1 MTVRRKEVSRESKS
15 KKSKSKSKKKSRE
28 KRRRRVRAR
37 RKLIRFSECFHT
49 QAERRTVRENKWCR
63 HEATAT
69 RLQQSEAEG
78 PRIRK
83 KPASGVEEKKV

>member
-1 MTVRRKEVSRESKS
+1 MKDSEREQM
-15 KKSKSKSKKKSRE
+15 
-28 KRRRRVRAR
+28 V
-37 RKLIRFSECFHT
+37 
-49 QAERRTVRENKWCR
+49 QR

-83 KPASGVEEKKV
+83 KPASGVEEKKSVVRKKGGKTKGKNNREIKT